1 MQRRSLTTDRDVVLP
16 ACDKESLTEPLS
28 ASATVVSSETSQ
40 FSTEAPRVSIE
51 TARVSTET
59 SWIVSMKNAIRSA
72 RELRRILNLPS
83 ETTAADAD
91 YDFPVFVSREF
102 LSRMTPGDPDDP
114 LLRQVLPI
122 AEEGRQVDGFGEDP
136 VGDLG
141 ANVAPGVLHKYHGRA
156 LMITTGACGIH
167 CRYCFRREFPYSA
180 LGSRT
185 EAYEPSL
192 EYLRQR
198 PDIEEVILSGG
209 DPLTSTDE
217 SLDSL
222 ISQIEAIDHV
232 SRLRIHSR
240 MPIVIPSRVT
250 RFLCNRLKESRLGA
264 WMVVHA
270 NHAAEIDQETQDAIE
285 RLVDAGI
292 PTLNQSVLL
301 RGVNDSSAA
310 LESLSRRLVE
320 CRVIPYYLHQLDR
333 VKGAAHFEV
342 SDDRGRELI
351 EELESRLP
359 GFAVPRYV
367 SEIAGRESKTRL

>member
-16 ACDKESLTEPLS
+16 VCDKEPLTERVS
-28 ASATVVSSETSQ
+28 APSPAVSSEMSQ
-40 FSTEAPRVSIE
+40 LSSE
-51 TARVSTET
+51 TQ
-59 SWIVSMKNAIRSA
+59 WIASMKNAIRSA
-72 RELRRILNLPS
+72 SELRRILDLPTEAES
-83 ETTAADAD
+83 GDAD

-102 LSRMTPGDPDDP
+102 LSRITPGDPNDP

-122 AEEGRQVDGFGEDP
+122 AEEGRQVTGFSDDP

-180 LGSRT
+180 LGSRA
-185 EAYEPSL
+185 EAYGPSL

-222 ISQIEAIDHV
+222 ISQIEAIAHV
-232 SRLRIHSR
+232 TRLRIHSR

-250 RFLCNRLKESRLGA
+250 RFLCDRLKQSRLGA

-270 NHAAEIDQETQDAIE
+270 NHAGEIDGETQLAIE

-301 RGVNDSSAA
+301 RGVNDNSAVLDA
-310 LESLSRRLVE
+310 LSRRLVE

>member
-16 ACDKESLTEPLS
+16 VCDKESLTEGVSVS
-28 ASATVVSSETSQ
+28 AKAVSPQKIRVSPQTSRVSSQMS
-40 FSTEAPRVSIE
+40 RVSPQM
-51 TARVSTET
+51 
-59 SWIVSMKNAIRSA
+59 SWIASMKNAIRSA
-72 RELRRILNLPS
+72 RELRQILNLPP
-83 ETTAADAD
+83 ETNAADAD

-122 AEEGRQVDGFGEDP
+122 ADEGRHVAGFSDDP

-180 LGSRT
+180 LGARA

-198 PDIEEVILSGG
+198 PEIEEVILSGG

-232 SRLRIHSR
+232 SRLRFHSR

-250 RFLCNRLKESRLGA
+250 RFLCDRLKQSRLAA

-270 NHAAEIDQETQDAIE
+270 NHAAEIDQETRDALE

-342 SDDRGRELI
+342 GNDRGRELI

-367 SEIAGRESKTRL
+367 SEIAGRQSKTRL